1 MALSG
6 TFIGST
12 VGGGYRLEIDWSA
25 TQSIANNQ
33 STVTAKVYWCSL
45 GSSYTVSST
54 ADKTGGTT
62 IDGTTVTWSATDAS
76 LNGNQR
82 RLVATTSKTVTHN
95 TDGSKSVAISAY
107 FNVAVDLGGYVS
119 SVSAS
124 GTAVLTPIPRETTY
138 SGIPNWTVCSPTAF
152 VMNFNKASTSYT
164 TDVVIKV
171 NGVTIKTI
179 LGITGPAYTVSWSNL
194 EIQTML
200 VELNKDTS
208 SWNQTS
214 TIEMTTKSGTTTIGS
229 MKSAT
234 GTFTAPTATSVSG
247 ANFTIGNS
255 TTITMGSEVNAAFVY
270 DLTATIGSYTKT
282 LLTKGN
288 YANPTTWTTSTD
300 STSLYGQLGSATS
313 GTITYTLTTYWANGT
328 TYTKVRNAMTSS
340 NYTAS
345 VDTTTQKPTFTATGL
360 TYYDSNT
367 TVTTLT
373 GATSGAAYLCV
384 VQGQST
390 LVVSLPVGG
399 LATAS
404 SGTSI
409 SKYTCT
415 FYGITKTS
423 SAASTTVA
431 QTFTFAATDLA
442 TVNKTANAVVT
453 ATDARGVASSVNLSI
468 NVVPY
473 LVPSITASA
482 LRDDGFSTP
491 VTLKLSGSISALN
504 VNGVNKNSVST
515 MTYQYR
521 TTGGSYN
528 PVSNFTAGT
537 ATFPA
542 YAATDLNLA
551 TQLSNTNSYDVSFAV
566 KDALGNT
573 STSVKTV
580 GKGAPILFIDSTK
593 SSVGVNKIP
602 DNSNSFEVGGNVTV
616 SGSLSATGGLIV
628 NNKNYVT
635 EMSASIP
642 ATANWYRI
650 AQSPSGINNCL
661 GTFEIQAAQSSHH
674 TYTQLQ
680 AGIDFGDSDLNLNV
694 LAHSC
699 YGAGSSG
706 AITYARIVRNPTY
719 TGNYAYLEV
728 YSPNATAYTMTVR
741 LVGGSNW
748 TLVSPD
754 TVGSIPT
761 GYLATTINLFVGG
774 GVMTPLYD
782 ILASVD
788 DIQGTFS
795 VGKTGNTATNRAMDY
810 STVLNIPAN
819 NNSDFQFSSYYGNS
833 NRLYFRSRH
842 DTDGAWLGWNEVL
855 TEEDT
860 NSNANGIYW
869 RFSNGMQICYLAQEN
884 VATNSFTWSSQTV
897 GTSGWAY
904 WYTSGYTWDYPATFL
919 TGTVPATFLSADI
932 PFVGNESHN
941 TWHNASQNVR
951 CNYEHGIITGSSP
964 GTQAGA
970 TVLKRR
976 FLAIGKW
983 K

>member
-45 GSSYTVSST
+45 GSSYTVNST
-54 ADKTGGTT
+54 ADKTGSTT
-62 IDGTTVTWSATDAS
+62 IDGTVTSWSTTDAA

-82 RLVATTSKTVTHN
+82 RLVATSSKTVTHN
-95 TDGSKSVAISAY
+95 TDGSKSVAISSVY
-107 FNVAVDLGGYVS
+107 NVAVDLGGYVS

-138 SGIPNWTVCSPTAF
+138 SGTPNWTVCSPTAF
-152 VMNFNKASTSYT
+152 VMNFNKAATSYT

-179 LGITGPAYTVSWSNL
+179 LGITGPSYTVSWSNL
-194 EIQTML
+194 EIQNML
-200 VELNKDTS
+200 IELNKDTT

-255 TTITMGSEVNAAFVY
+255 TTITMGSEVNTAFVY

-282 LLTKGN
+282 LLTKGG
-288 YANPTTWTTSTD
+288 YAASTAWATSTD
-300 STSLYGQLGSATS
+300 STSLYGQLASATS
-313 GTITYTLTTYWANGT
+313 GTITYTLTTYWANST
-328 TYTKVRNAMTSS
+328 TYTKVRSAMTSS

-404 SGTSI
+404 SGTSM

-415 FYGITKTS
+415 FYGITKAS

-473 LVPSITASA
+473 TLPAVTASA

-521 TTGGSYN
+521 TTGGTYN
-528 PVSNFTAGT
+528 PVANFTAGT

-542 YAATDLNLA
+542 YAATDINLA
-551 TQLSNTNSYDVSFAV
+551 TELSSTNSYDVSFAV
-566 KDALGNT
+566 KDALNNT
-573 STSVKTV
+573 TTVVKTV
-580 GKGAPILFIDSTK
+580 GKGAPIFFIDSTK

-602 DNSNSFEVGGNVTV
+602 DNTNSFEVGGNVTV
-616 SGSLSATGGLIV
+616 SGSITATGGLVV

-635 EMSASIP
+635 ELSASIP
-642 ATANWYRI
+642 ATAGWYRI
-650 AQSPSGINNCL
+650 AQTNLGISNNL

-674 TYTQLQ
+674 SYTQLQ
-680 AGIDFGDSDLNLNV
+680 AGINYGDADSNLNV
-694 LAHSC
+694 VAHST
-699 YGAGSSG
+699 YGTPTTS
-706 AITYARIVRNPTY
+706 AINMARIVYHTTY
-719 TGNYAYLEV
+719 ATNYAYLEV
-728 YSPNATAYTMTVR
+728 NSPNATAYTMTVR
-741 LVGGSNW
+741 LIGGSGW
-748 TLVSPD
+748 TLVSPS
-754 TVGSIPT
+754 TAGSIPT
-761 GYLATTINLFVGG
+761 GYSVKTISLFVGG
-774 GVMTPLYD
+774 GVLTPIYD
-782 ILASVD
+782 TLASVD
-788 DIQGTFS
+788 DLSGTFS
-795 VGKTGNTATNRAMDY
+795 VGRTGNTATNRPMDY
-810 STVLNIPAN
+810 STVLNIPASA
-819 NNSDFQFSSYYGNS
+819 NSDFQFSSYYGNQ
-833 NRLYFRSRH
+833 NKFYFRSRH
-842 DTDGAWLGWNEVL
+842 DVDGAWLAWNEVSTIDSL
-855 TEEDT
+855 ALIPMVSLLDT
-860 NSNANGIYW
+860 
-869 RFSNGMQICYLAQEN
+869 
-884 VATNSFTWSSQTV
+884 QTV
-897 GTSGWAY
+897 SKYVGLKLLELL
-904 WYTSGYTWDYPATFL
+904 L
-919 TGTVPATFLSADI
+919 TLLGLLL
-932 PFVGNESHN
+932 
-941 TWHNASQNVR
+941 R
-951 CNYEHGIITGSSP
+951 
-964 GTQAGA
+964 
-970 TVLKRR
+970 
-976 FLAIGKW
+976 
-983 K
+983 

>member
-45 GSSYTVSST
+45 GSSYTVNSS

-119 SVSAS
+119 AVSAS

-138 SGIPNWTVCSPTAF
+138 SGTPNWTVCSPTAF
-152 VMNFNKASTSYT
+152 VMNFNKAATSYT

-179 LGITGPAYTVSWSNL
+179 LGITGPSYTVSWSNL
-194 EIQTML
+194 EIQNML
-200 VELNKDTS
+200 IELNKDTS

-288 YANPTTWTTSTD
+288 YATSTTWTTSTD
-300 STSLYGQLGSATS
+300 STSLYGQLASATS
-313 GTITYTLTTYWANGT
+313 GTITYTLTTYWANST
-328 TYTKVRNAMTSS
+328 TYTKVRSAMTSS

-367 TVTTLT
+367 RVTTLT

-453 ATDARGVASSVNLSI
+453 ATDSRGVASSVNLSI

-473 LVPSITASA
+473 TLPSITASA

-491 VTLKLSGSISALN
+491 VTLKLSGSIAALN

-521 TTGGSYN
+521 TTGGTYN
-528 PVSNFTAGT
+528 PVVNFTAGT
-537 ATFPA
+537 ASFPA
-542 YAATDLNLA
+542 YAATDINLA
-551 TQLSNTNSYDVSFAV
+551 TELSSTNSYDVSFAV

-580 GKGAPILFIDSTK
+580 GKGAPIFFMDSTRLA
-593 SSVGVNKIP
+593 VGVNTIP
-602 DNSNSFEVGGNVTV
+602 TGNGYLEVGMGNNANGGMYFN
-616 SGSLSATGGLIV
+616 GSNVQGKLWAGTGGLV
-628 NNKNYVT
+628 LQSLSTYNLHLGQNNT
-635 EMSASIP
+635 SDMIFFP
-642 ATANWYRI
+642 DRI
-650 AQSPSGINNCL
+650 EFGKKLKFTNTLSEFNFNN
-661 GTFEIQAAQSSHH
+661 
-674 TYTQLQ
+674 
-680 AGIDFGDSDLNLNV
+680 SDLINVNKLVFNDVGANEGIEWASVSGLNNWKIHV
-694 LAHSC
+694 TDDAAAANSDAASYPLEFHLNGNRMMTVGTGGTVYATGELMVGDFNGGTGG
-699 YGAGSSG
+699 YIRGGGALELRASG
-706 AITYARIVRNPTY
+706 GTSYVDFTTVGTKDYDGRISV
-719 TGNYAYLEV
+719 TGG
-728 YSPNATAYTMTVR
+728 NATTSG
-741 LVGGSNW
+741 L
-748 TLVSPD
+748 
-754 TVGSIPT
+754 
-761 GYLATTINLFVGG
+761 
-774 GVMTPLYD
+774 GVMTLYGTTIGFSGIGTTANAGNAYLDTSNRILKSTSSIRYKRDIEDLWESEAMKVLDLRPVIYRSKAENDRQDWSYLGLIAEEVAAVEPRLVQYNQKTDENGVPLLTGELEPDGVQYER
-782 ILASVD
+782 LSVLLLGVVQRQQKQID
-788 DIQGTFS
+788 YLLNK
-795 VGKTGNTATNRAMDY
+795 VTNR
-810 STVLNIPAN
+810 
-819 NNSDFQFSSYYGNS
+819 
-833 NRLYFRSRH
+833 
-842 DTDGAWLGWNEVL
+842 
-855 TEEDT
+855 
-860 NSNANGIYW
+860 
-869 RFSNGMQICYLAQEN
+869 
-884 VATNSFTWSSQTV
+884 
-897 GTSGWAY
+897 
-904 WYTSGYTWDYPATFL
+904 
-919 TGTVPATFLSADI
+919 
-932 PFVGNESHN
+932 
-941 TWHNASQNVR
+941 
-951 CNYEHGIITGSSP
+951 
-964 GTQAGA
+964 
-970 TVLKRR
+970 
-976 FLAIGKW
+976 
-983 K
+983 

>member
-45 GSSYTVSST
+45 GSSYTVNSS

-119 SVSAS
+119 AVSAS

-179 LGITGPAYTVSWSNL
+179 LGITGPSYTVSWSNL

-473 LVPSITASA
+473 LLPSITASA

-542 YAATDLNLA
+542 YAATDLKLA

-593 SSVGVNKIP
+593 SSVGVNTIP
-602 DNSNSFEVGGNVTV
+602 TNTNSFEVAGNVTV

-642 ATANWYRI
+642 ATVGWYRI
-650 AQSPSGINNCL
+650 AQSPSGIGNCL

-680 AGIDFGDSDLNLNV
+680 AGINYGDDDCNLNV
-694 LAHSC
+694 VAHST
-699 YGAGSSG
+699 YGTPTAG
-706 AITYARIVRNPTY
+706 AITYARIVYNTTY
-719 TGNYAYLEV
+719 QSNYAYLEV
-728 YSPNATAYTMTVR
+728 YNPNATAYTMTVR
-741 LVGGSNW
+741 LIGGSGWSLIAPN
-748 TLVSPD
+748 TA
-754 TVGSIPT
+754 GSIPT
-761 GYLATTINLFVGG
+761 GYVSKEITLFVGG
-774 GVMTPLYD
+774 GILTPQSAPAPTDLNN
-782 ILASVD
+782 LAGS
-788 DIQGTFS
+788 FS
-795 VGKTGNTATNRAMDY
+795 VIRNGNAATNSPMSYA
-810 STVLNIPAN
+810 TILNIPAST
-819 NNSDFQFSSYYGNS
+819 NSDFQLASAYNNT
-833 NRLYFRSRH
+833 NRFFFRGRH
-842 DTDGAWLGWNEVL
+842 DIDGVWQPWNEVSL
-855 TEEDT
+855 IDSYGSNT
-860 NSNANGIYW
+860 NGEFIRYTNGI
-869 RFSNGMQICYLAQEN
+869 QICWLE
-884 VATNSFTWSSQTV
+884 TS
-897 GTSGWAY
+897 GTSTNFAWTTLAVAGSNY
-904 WYTSGYTWDYPATFL
+904 YYTGGNIWTFPATFVI
-919 TGTVPATFLSADI
+919 GTHDLMVNLAGDI
-932 PFVGNESHN
+932 GIAGVEV
-941 TWHNASQNVR
+941 HNAYNPITNQ
-951 CNYEHGIITGSSP
+951 CTYEHGIFGNSTPS
-964 GTQAGA
+964 TTA
-970 TVLKRR
+970 TSIKRM
-976 FLAIGKW
+976 FIAIGYW